1 MESLKG
7 SIVETIFRNDENGY
21 TVALLETA
29 DEVITLTGTFA
40 GDISGESI
48 EVFGKRVKHPKY
60 GEQFQVEMY
69 TTLLPT
75 GLDQI
80 ENYLSSGLIKGVGK
94 HTAKK
99 IVEAFKEDTF
109 DIIQKTPEKL
119 TLVEGIGEKKA
130 QMIAKSFQDQA
141 DLKEIMM
148 FCKTTTSA
156 PITALKYIRN
166 TAKTQ

>member
-94 HTAKK
+94 HTAK
-99 IVEAFKEDTF
+99 
-109 DIIQKTPEKL
+109 
-119 TLVEGIGEKKA
+119 
-130 QMIAKSFQDQA
+130 
-141 DLKEIMM
+141 
-148 FCKTTTSA
+148 TS
-156 PITALKYIRN
+156 
-166 TAKTQ
+166 